1 MQAHLTI
8 GPRMETWLPD
18 HVQVHPS
25 RIYFSSIPGIALPH
39 RSKSWNLLL
48 LLNNVL
54 SLCWTRP
61 HLSSQ
66 SQLDTWLW
74 WCYAQGFWGSCFI
87 FIQDAICT
95 FYEQQLLYSL
105 SSLPT
110 NPQPAHPGQLGT
122 VGSDNSDYHY
132 KSKLTNGIY
141 IYWAQIQC
149 CCCRKCFTG
158 ANSLGFYSHSTSM
171 R

>member
-1 MQAHLTI
+1 
-8 GPRMETWLPD
+8 METWLPD

-39 RSKSWNLLL
+39 RSKSWNSRL

-74 WCYAQGFWGSCFI
+74 WCYAQGFWGSCFY
-87 FIQDAICT
+87 FYSRCYLY

-110 NPQPAHPGQLGT
+110 NPQPAHPGQLGNT
-122 VGSDNSDYHY
+122 VGRTTVTITIKASW
-132 KSKLTNGIY
+132 LMVY
-141 IYWAQIQC
+141 IFIEHKFNVIAVASALQVP
-149 CCCRKCFTG
+149 TH
-158 ANSLGFYSHSTSM
+158 SGFYSHSTSM